1 MANRLCGYEYAHVN
15 FQPFTVNT
23 AVMLFSI
30 QYIYYYSAVKDC
42 TEKPDYFAS
51 TMYTGQLYNYC
62 TQTMIPGCVRVL
74 YHKTEPAT
82 YGAAATSLYTV
93 YVRLLHI
100 YWLISGTEVEQIPLH
115 LIKPGVACFFNADI
129 LINTWKVYTL
139 QLISVT
145 PPSPHCTGQLTYSL
159 RLYIDS
165 CCGDITATPLQTGDC
180 NSPTPRVPIRTA

>member
-1 MANRLCGYEYAHVN
+1 MANRLCGYAHVN

-42 TEKPDYFAS
+42 TISKEKPDYFAS

-82 YGAAATSLYTV
+82 YGAAATSLRYMSRFYIFTDLYLV
-93 YVRLLHI
+93 
-100 YWLISGTEVEQIPLH
+100 
-115 LIKPGVACFFNADI
+115 KPGVACFFNADI

-145 PPSPHCTGQLTYSL
+145 PQSPHCTGQLTYSL

-165 CCGDITATPLQTGDC
+165 YCGDITETPLQTGDC